1 MNFLPASWGSHNL
14 STDSQNKLS
23 MCDLLLQWGKCAC
36 ILLISIITV
45 SASNLTRP
53 MTKHPPVQVEP

>member
-1 MNFLPASWGSHNL
+1 MNFLPASWGT

-23 MCDLLLQWGKCAC
+23 VCDLLLQSENVHAF
-36 ILLISIITV
+36 LLISIITV
-45 SASNLTRP
+45 SSSNLTRP